1 MRYPWALGK
10 ATCKTLRSSLREAA
24 AVEEAESVARGDEEV
39 PDVVERP
46 LLGAEEEDGAALR
59 LLRQPRR
66 VPQWQLRRVQRPQDL
81 PVQRQHH
88 RPVPRQILRRRP
100 DQPPATAALRHP
112 SAAVFASPHHWKRE
126 GLGWELVAVGGRRLE
141 RGATLLG
148 PQPTISSW
156 GVNGLDSP

>member
-1 MRYPWALGK
+1 MRYPWGLGT
-10 ATCKTLRSSLREAA
+10 ATRETLRSALREAA
-24 AVEEAESVARGDEEV
+24 AVEEAESVARGVEEV

-88 RPVPRQILRRRP
+88 RSVPRQILRRRP

-112 SAAVFASPHHWKRE
+112 SAAVFTSPHHPV
-126 GLGWELVAVGGRRLE
+126 LGWKLEAVGDLGSEGGRTE
-141 RGATLLG
+141 E
-148 PQPTISSW
+148 
-156 GVNGLDSP
+156 D

>member
-1 MRYPWALGK
+1 MRYPWGLET
-10 ATCKTLRSSLREAA
+10 ATCETLRSSLREAA

-112 SAAVFASPHHWKRE
+112 SAAVFTSPHHPV
-126 GLGWELVAVGGRRLE
+126 LGWKLEAVGDLGSEGGRTE
-141 RGATLLG
+141 E
-148 PQPTISSW
+148 
-156 GVNGLDSP
+156 D

>member
-112 SAAVFASPHHWKRE
+112 SAAVFTSPHHPV
-126 GLGWELVAVGGRRLE
+126 LGWKLEAVGDLGSEGGRTE
-141 RGATLLG
+141 E
-148 PQPTISSW
+148 
-156 GVNGLDSP
+156 D